1 MREFFLSGQPDIN
14 GAHALIR
21 FGLLLIVLA
30 ALVWKLK
37 GQRRAS

>member
-1 MREFFLSGQPDIN
+1 VREFFISGQPDIN
-14 GAHALIR
+14 GAHALIL

-30 ALVWKLK
+30 SLVWKLK